1 MYEIVKI
8 TKKRNSNYNLYIKDY
23 KEEKIEIHLDILY
36 SYSLYAIREVDE
48 ETFEEMLLENQKK
61 LAKQQA
67 LRILSSS
74 SKTRKELINRLRQKK
89 FTQDAVDYAM
99 NFVDKYEFINEEDMA
114 EKLVSGVYKH
124 KKYSKKKIQNE
135 LRQKGIDY
143 EVINELVSDIDDEE
157 EYENAMHFAQK
168 KYKSISVKD
177 NETIKRRLIS
187 ALSYRGFNYDIIRKV
202 IDKIIYDD

>member
-36 SYSLYAIREVDE
+36 SYSLYTIREVDE

-74 SKTRKELINRLRQKK
+74 SKTRKELINRLRQK
-89 FTQDAVDYAM
+89 
-99 NFVDKYEFINEEDMA
+99 N
-114 EKLVSGVYKH
+114 LH
-124 KKYSKKKIQNE
+124 K
-135 LRQKGIDY
+135 
-143 EVINELVSDIDDEE
+143 
-157 EYENAMHFAQK
+157 MP
-168 KYKSISVKD
+168 
-177 NETIKRRLIS
+177 
-187 ALSYRGFNYDIIRKV
+187 
-202 IDKIIYDD
+202 